1 MKSSMNLRVI
11 VYEIIY
17 QARFHLTIKNNC
29 NQMKKF
35 LVILP
40 LLLLFFACKFENK
53 KERLKPKIVATTS
66 ILADGIRNIVGENA
80 DVVSLMPAG
89 VDPHLYKASVR
100 DLDLLQNADLVIYHG
115 LFLEGKMTEI
125 FEKLAFSQ
133 NLINVSE
140 NLPHEL
146 LLRSGPEAHSVDPHI
161 WFDVSLWSLAL
172 EHASK
177 EIILW
182 QPEWKSA
189 VTANTESY
197 LTKLAIVH
205 KDNLTKV
212 AELRKANQALIT
224 AHDAFSYFGKAYN
237 LEVLGLQGLSTLSEP
252 GLRDLTGLVSF
263 IVERNIHAVFAE
275 QTISPKA
282 IEAVVAGCANQN
294 HEIELAGPLYTDSLG
309 APDAPAGT
317 YIGMVRTN
325 VQVIFES
332 LTQ

>member
-1 MKSSMNLRVI
+1 MRKLL
-11 VYEIIY
+11 
-17 QARFHLTIKNNC
+17 A
-29 NQMKKF
+29 
-35 LVILP
+35 ILP
-40 LLLLFFACKFENK
+40 LLLLSFACKFDNPE
-53 KERLKPKIVATTS
+53 ERTKPQIVATTS
-66 ILADGIRNIVGENA
+66 ILADGIRNIVGEHA
-80 DVVSLMPAG
+80 EVVSLMPAG

-133 NLINVSE
+133 SLINVSE
-140 NLPHEL
+140 EIPQEL

-172 EHASK
+172 AHASE
-177 EIILW
+177 EIIKW
-182 QPEWKSA
+182 QPEWESDISK
-189 VTANTESY
+189 NTESY
-197 LTKLAIVH
+197 LSQLALLH
-205 KDNLTKV
+205 QDNLSKV

-294 HEIELAGPLYTDSLG
+294 HDIKLAGPLYTDSLG
-309 APDAPAGT
+309 AVDSPAGT
-317 YIGMVRTN
+317 YIGMVKTN

-332 LTQ
+332 LTK

>member
-1 MKSSMNLRVI
+1 MRNCLLI
-11 VYEIIY
+11 LIIS
-17 QARFHLTIKNNC
+17 
-29 NQMKKF
+29 
-35 LVILP
+35 
-40 LLLLFFACKFENK
+40 LLSFACKFDNPEENT
-53 KERLKPKIVATTS
+53 KPQIVATTS

-100 DLDLLQNADLVIYHG
+100 DLDLLQNADMVIYHG

-140 NLPHEL
+140 NIPQEL

-172 EHASK
+172 AHGSEELIK
-177 EIILW
+177 W
-182 QPEWKSA
+182 QPEWK
-189 VTANTESY
+189 TTINKNTESY
-197 LTKLAIVH
+197 LSQLALLH
-205 KDNLTKV
+205 QDNLTKV
-212 AELRKANQALIT
+212 AQLRQANQALIT
-224 AHDAFSYFGKAYN
+224 AHDAFSYFGRAYD

-294 HEIELAGPLYTDSLG
+294 HEIKLAGPLYTDSLG
-309 APDAPAGT
+309 APESPAGT
-317 YIGMVRTN
+317 YIGMVKTN